1 MFEPKTAKSAK
12 SGGSSRGT
20 GEVVEGRARLIL
32 PPHVGGK
39 SGVFFN
45 PKMGMNRDI
54 AMLFALSHFF
64 PSRQLRVC
72 DPMTASGV
80 RAVRYVLE
88 TSNVLHVLA
97 SDSESNPVETARR
110 TVDLNGLAGRIS
122 VVQSEANLL
131 LLNHVTERFDLVD
144 LDPFGSPAPYFEN
157 TLRATLDGGVIAA
170 TATDMGP
177 LTGARAPACIRRYGV
192 RPVRSEFEKEM
203 AIRILAGCLV
213 MIGGKLELGVEIAFS
228 HASDHYA
235 RIYGKVS
242 KGRRSANLSAK
253 SLGFL
258 EYCPEC
264 LRRNT
269 QTKLESVRTS
279 CVDCGGSVRV
289 GGPIWL
295 GSIWDPQTVQGMIDH
310 TPGLQSSR
318 LSEIQNILTCI
329 GEEQTSSPFH
339 YRTDA
344 FSKRLGC
351 RPPALKQVLATLQEA
366 GFDATRTHFSPSG
379 FRTNAPCRDIASI
392 FQALTKEL

>member
-1 MFEPKTAKSAK
+1 MFEPKTTQPRAS
-12 SGGSSRGT
+12 SGGT
-20 GEVVEGRARLIL
+20 GEFVEGRARLLL

-45 PKMGMNRDI
+45 PRMGMNRDI

-97 SDSESNPVETARR
+97 ADSESSPVETARR
-110 TVDLNGLAGRIS
+110 TVDLNGLAGKIS

-157 TLRATLDGGVIAA
+157 TLRATVDGGVIAA

-213 MIGGKLELGVEIAFS
+213 MIGGRLELGVEIAFS

-235 RIYGKVS
+235 RIYAKVS

-269 QTKLESVRTS
+269 QSKLESVRTF

-295 GSIWDPQTVQGMIDH
+295 GSIWDPQTVQGMIEH

-329 GEEQTSSPFH
+329 CEEQSSSPFH

-344 FSKRLGC
+344 FSRRLVC

-366 GFDATRTHFSPSG
+366 GFEATRTHFSPNG
-379 FRTNAPCRDIASI
+379 FRTNAPCRDIASL
-392 FQALTKEL
+392 FQDLTKEL

>member
-1 MFEPKTAKSAK
+1 MTEPKSTQPRIS
-12 SGGSSRGT
+12 SGGT
-20 GEVVEGRARLIL
+20 VEIVEGKARLIL
-32 PPHVGGK
+32 PPHGG
-39 SGVFFN
+39 SNSDVFFN
-45 PKMGMNRDI
+45 PRMGMNRDI

-72 DPMTASGV
+72 DPMTASGI

-88 TSNVLHVLA
+88 APNVLHVLA
-97 SDSESNPVETARR
+97 SDSEPKPVETARR
-110 TVDLNGLAGRIS
+110 TVDLNGLTGKIS
-122 VVQSEANLL
+122 IVQSEANLL

-157 TLRATLDGGVIAA
+157 TLRATVDGGVIAA

-203 AIRILAGCLV
+203 AIRILVACLV
-213 MIGGKLELGVEIAFS
+213 MIGGRLELGVEIAFS

-235 RIYGKVS
+235 RIYARVS

-258 EYCPEC
+258 EYCPKC
-264 LRRNT
+264 LRRST
-269 QTKLESVRTS
+269 QSKLELSGTS
-279 CVDCGGSVRV
+279 CVDCGGNTRI
-289 GGPIWL
+289 GGPFWV
-295 GSIWDPQTVQGMIDH
+295 GPIWDPQTVDRMIEH
-310 TPGLQSSR
+310 TPRLQSPR
-318 LSEIQNILTCI
+318 LSEIQNILSCI
-329 GEEQTSSPFH
+329 GAEQNSSPFH

-344 FSKRLGC
+344 FARRVGC

-366 GFDATRTHFSPSG
+366 GFESTKTHFSPNG
-379 FRTNAPCRDIASI
+379 FRTNAPCREIASL
-392 FQALTKEL
+392 FQDLTKKI